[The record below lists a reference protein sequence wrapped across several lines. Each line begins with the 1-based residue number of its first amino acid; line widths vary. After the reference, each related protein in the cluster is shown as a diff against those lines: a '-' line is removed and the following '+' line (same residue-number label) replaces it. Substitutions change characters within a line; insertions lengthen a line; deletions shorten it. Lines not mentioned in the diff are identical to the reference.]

1 MKILFILKSFTA
13 GGVERITL
21 TLSRMLAQR
30 GHEVTLAVFR
40 NQGPLALEV
49 PPEVRLRVLEP
60 GKPLAGRA
68 LALRADPASLAQMA
82 RPVLLAAKADR
93 TLRYL
98 SSLSRLFREEEPDAV
113 VAAMPY
119 VNLVVLWARSLA
131 GSRSRVLVMEHIE
144 ISRYLGARSG
154 WRHKYLLPL
163 IRRSYQ
169 KAEAIGAVSKGA
181 AEDLVR
187 SSGIDRKLVRVQY
200 NPVVTDEMR
209 AMADQPVEHP
219 WFRTD
224 APPVVLTVGRLAEQ
238 KDHVTLLRAFAKAR
252 ATRPLRLVILGAAG
266 SDDKTAERISELMGL
281 ARDLGVDQDVLF
293 AGFMSNPYAYMAK
306 AAVFVLSSRYEGLP
320 TVLVEAMACGC
331 PVVSTA
337 CPGSVEILGD
347 GKYGQLVAIGDA
359 EALAQSIIATLDSE
373 PDEDALRQRSLDFSA
388 ERSVVHYESLLAG
401 TEYLR

>member
-1 MKILFILKSFTA
+1 LKSLAA

-21 TLSRMLAQR
+21 TLSRMLAER

-40 NQGPLALEV
+40 NQGPLAQEV

-60 GKPLAGRA
+60 GTFLAGRV
-68 LALRADPASLAQMA
+68 LALRADPWSLAQMA

-98 SSLSRLFREEEPDAV
+98 PGLSRLFREEAPDAV

-119 VNLVVLWARSLA
+119 VNLVALWARGLA
-131 GSRSRVLVMEHIE
+131 GVRSRLLVMEHIE
-144 ISRYLGARSG
+144 ISQYLAERKG
-154 WRHKYLLPL
+154 WRHQHLLPL
-163 IRRSYQ
+163 MRQNYPA
-169 KAEAIGAVSKGA
+169 AEVVGAVSKGV

-187 SSGIDRKLVRVQY
+187 SSGIDSKLVRVLY
-200 NPVVTDEMR
+200 NPVVTDEMQV
-209 AMADQPVEHP
+209 MADQPVEHP
-219 WFRTD
+219 WFRKD
-224 APPVVLTVGRLAEQ
+224 APPVVLNVGRLAEQ

-266 SDDKTAERISELMGL
+266 SDDKTAERKSELLGL
-281 ARDLGVDQDVLF
+281 TRDLGVDQDVLLP
-293 AGFMSNPYAYMAK
+293 GFMSNPYAYMAK

-337 CPGSVEILGD
+337 CPGSAEILGD
-347 GKYGQLVAIGDA
+347 GKYGRLSPIGDPDG
-359 EALAQSIIATLDSE
+359 LAQSIIATLDSE
-373 PDEDALRQRSLDFSA
+373 PDECALRQRSSDFSA
-388 ERSVVHYESLLAG
+388 ERSVAHYESILAG
-401 TEYLR
+401 TQQ